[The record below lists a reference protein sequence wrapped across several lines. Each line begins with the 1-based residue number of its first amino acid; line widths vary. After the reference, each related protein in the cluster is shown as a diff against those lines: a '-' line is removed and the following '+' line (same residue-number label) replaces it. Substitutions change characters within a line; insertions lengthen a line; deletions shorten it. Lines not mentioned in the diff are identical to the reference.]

1 MTKNIILTIA
11 AGFIVTVIVSIV
23 GVRAMLEEY
32 AVQTIRKNIETA
44 LASGDYTAA
53 LSLLGDLENTVG
65 TSDPDLA
72 TKKSLAATLLIAT
85 ANFEKAKLA
94 AEKGEWFDVRALL
107 RGGDSVQNESFI
119 YHKEAVILLAFAE
132 ERIGALQT
140 TNDAAIAGLEQTTV
154 QERKRS
160 KSLQTE
166 LKATIEQKN
175 KTVHDLGTTQQLL
188 EQSNQ
193 KVTES
198 ATEIEHKKALLL
210 EEQKKVVALAEQAA
224 REKLE
229 KLLNELNVY
238 VASLRDA
245 DGYITLALD
254 EIKQKKDVSAL
265 LYLSQAKTLF
275 DDVYGKAVGLRDRS
289 EDVKKEWPERIST
302 AAADFLATTK
312 NLRNAVI
319 VIDEQE
325 GEAFISY
332 MKKAEESRIHASTL
346 VGETKTYIE
355 QNK

>member
-1 MTKNIILTIA
+1 MSKNIIFTIA
-11 AGFIVTVIVSIV
+11 TGFIVTVVVSIV
-23 GVRAMLEEY
+23 GVRAMLDEY
-32 AVQTIRKNIETA
+32 AVHTIRKNAETA
-44 LASGDYTAA
+44 FSNGDYTAA
-53 LSLLGDLENTVG
+53 LGFLTDLEGSVG
-65 TSDPDLA
+65 SGDPDVAVQKLLA
-72 TKKSLAATLLIAT
+72 TTLIIAS
-85 ANFEKAKLA
+85 ANFEKAKVA
-94 AEKGEWFDVRALL
+94 ADSGEWFDVRALL
-107 RGGDSVQNESFI
+107 RDGEAVHNESFI
-119 YHKEAVILLAFAE
+119 YHEEAMTLLAFAE
-132 ERIGALQT
+132 ERIEALQN
-140 TNDAAIAGLEQTTV
+140 TNNAAIAGLEQTTV
-154 QERKRS
+154 QEKKRS

-175 KTVHDLGTTQQLL
+175 KTVSDLGTTQQLL
-188 EQSNQ
+188 EKSNQ

-198 ATEIEHKKALLL
+198 AAEIEAKKALLL

-245 DGYITLALD
+245 DGYLTLALD

-265 LYLSQAKTLF
+265 LYLSQARTLF

-289 EDVKKEWPERIST
+289 EDTKKEWAERIST

-319 VIDEQE
+319 VIDEQN

-332 MKKAEESRIHASTL
+332 MKKAEELRAHASTL
-346 VGETKTYIE
+346 VMEVKTYIE